1 MLHPEPSDYVF
12 QPPTPY
18 KINFIDS
25 LIDENNIII
34 SEETD
39 KLFETVEELPTIIHV
54 MFQQVQDAKHSDI
67 LHNAKFGN
75 VSKPVDSNCKLL
87 DYNNIDELTLFDI
100 KPTTL
105 NITITKPTYN
115 IKQWPLS
122 TDDME
127 VELYGLSKQE
137 AIELF
142 TTVELP
148 RLSSMLI
155 NMYEL
160 NDIIDN
166 SNIENLLNLSQYE
179 LRSMTA
185 DELQPRSILST
196 INYDTVDYTIYTQQK
211 IMNPSEP
218 SLYCIHIHIVSNC
231 NIRTY

>member
-1 MLHPEPSDYVF
+1 MLHPERSDHVF

-25 LIDENNIII
+25 LIDENKIII

-39 KLFETVEELPTIIHV
+39 KLFETVEELPTIVHM
-54 MFQQVQDAKHSDI
+54 MFPQVQDAIHSAI
-67 LHNAKFGN
+67 LHNTKFRN
-75 VSKPVDSNCKLL
+75 VSKPVDSNSKLL

-100 KPTTL
+100 KPATM
-105 NITITKPTYN
+105 NKTITKPTYN
-115 IKQWPLS
+115 IKQWLLL
-122 TDDME
+122 TDNME
-127 VELYGLSKQE
+127 VKLYGLSKQE
-137 AIELF
+137 ASELF

-148 RLSSMLI
+148 QLSSMLI

-179 LRSMTA
+179 LRSMNA
-185 DELQPRSILST
+185 DELQPRTILST
-196 INYDTVDYTIYTQQK
+196 VNYDTVDYTIYTQQK

-218 SLYCIHIHIVSNC
+218 SMYCIHIHILSNC